1 MGYVE
6 NRNVAIEYRYA
17 DGQRER
23 LAAFAAEL
31 ARHQVAVIYAI
42 PTAAAV
48 AAKGATSTIPI
59 VFAIGDDP
67 VATGLVASFNRPGGN
82 VTGFTGMSLGLLG
95 KQLGMLR
102 EAVPKAGRIA
112 VLVNPANPVPTSTV
126 ADAKEAAAVIR
137 LPIEVLTATTK
148 GLSINKSVNWASPSG
163 EANGFG
169 AARSYSSTRHGKRG
183 GRGSPHPSERP
194 RSSLP
199 SDISFRPTPRAL

>member
-67 VATGLVASFNRPGGN
+67 VAAGLVASFNRPGGN
-82 VTGFTGMSLGLLG
+82 VTGFTGMRLGLFG
-95 KQLGMLR
+95 KQLGMPR

-112 VLVNPANPVPTSTV
+112 VLVNPTNPVPTSTV
-126 ADAKEAAAVIR
+126 ADAKEAAAVIG
-137 LPIEVLTATTK
+137 LPIEVLTATTIVIAK
-148 GLSINKSVNWASPSG
+148 
-163 EANGFG
+163 
-169 AARSYSSTRHGKRG
+169 STRRLQAWEET
-183 GRGSPHPSERP
+183 RARYSWSRP
-194 RSSLP
+194 ILCLYNAAFRSSHSP
-199 SDISFRPTPRAL
+199 